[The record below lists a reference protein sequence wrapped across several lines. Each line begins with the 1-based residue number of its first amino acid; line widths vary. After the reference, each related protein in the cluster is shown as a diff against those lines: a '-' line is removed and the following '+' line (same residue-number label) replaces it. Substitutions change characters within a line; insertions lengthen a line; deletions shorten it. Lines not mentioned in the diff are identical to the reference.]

1 MYQHNIKEKRV
12 KTSMKAAMQYQN
24 KTPEEIVCQYK
35 MRLRTKQG
43 LLILILLLYIII
55 NIKGIWWSD
64 DGMADVLLKLFILI
78 VITFPINV
86 WISGDFMSLNL
97 ILNQDC
103 DPVTYVRVMRLLEKV
118 HKRKRSAV
126 AIRINEASG
135 LMWSGQFSDALAL
148 AEPLRKYKLSV
159 NYQISLLNIR
169 FNCYK
174 KMEDLERAMQVKHEA
189 EVLISS
195 FTKAS
200 LQRTGQELLNVMDAS
215 LALWR
220 GDHETYRRM
229 EEARSA
235 RYTAKI
241 QKVVSAVCLADVD
254 IACGELKNAGIHLE
268 YAIQEGGT
276 LYVVEDARRMLAEL
290 TQKERMKGTGYGEG
304 TVKI

>member
-1 MYQHNIKEKRV
+1 
-12 KTSMKAAMQYQN
+12 MKATMQYQN
-24 KTPEEIVCQYK
+24 KTPEEIVRQYK
-35 MRLRTKQG
+35 KRLRAKQG
-43 LLILILLLYIII
+43 LIILILLLHIII
-55 NIKGIWWSD
+55 NIRGIWWGD
-64 DGMADVLLKLFILI
+64 DGMADVLLKLLILI
-78 VITFPINV
+78 AVTFPINV
-86 WISGDFMSLNL
+86 WISWDFMSLNL
-97 ILNQDC
+97 ILNQNC
-103 DPVTYVRVMRLLEKV
+103 DPVTYVQVLCLLEKV
-118 HKRKRSAV
+118 HKRNRSAV
-126 AIRINEASG
+126 AIRINEAAG

-189 EVLISS
+189 EVLVSS
-195 FTKAS
+195 FKKAS

-235 RYTAKI
+235 RYTAKL
-241 QKVVSAVCLADVD
+241 QKVVSVVCLADVD
-254 IACGELKNAGIHLE
+254 IACGELKNAKTHLE

-290 TQKERMKGTGYGEG
+290 TQKEQG
-304 TVKI
+304 

>member
-1 MYQHNIKEKRV
+1 
-12 KTSMKAAMQYQN
+12 MKAAMQYQN
-24 KTPEEIVCQYK
+24 KTPEEIVRQYK
-35 MRLRTKQG
+35 KRLRAKQG
-43 LLILILLLYIII
+43 LLILIFLLYVIVGIR
-55 NIKGIWWSD
+55 GIWWGD
-64 DGMADVLLKLFILI
+64 DGMPDVLLKLFILI
-78 VITFPINV
+78 VITFPINI
-86 WISGDFMSLNL
+86 WISWDFMSLNM

-103 DPVTYVRVMRLLEKV
+103 DPVTYVQVMRLLEKV

-159 NYQISLLNIR
+159 NYQISFLNIR

-189 EVLISS
+189 EVLVSS

-254 IACGELKNAGIHLE
+254 IACGELKNARIHLE

-276 LYVVEDARRMLAEL
+276 LYVVEDARRMLVEL
-290 TQKERMKGTGYGEG
+290 T
-304 TVKI
+304 

>member
-1 MYQHNIKEKRV
+1 
-12 KTSMKAAMQYQN
+12 MKAAMQYQN
-24 KTPEEIVCQYK
+24 KTPEEIVRQYK
-35 MRLRTKQG
+35 KRLRAKQG
-43 LLILILLLYIII
+43 LIILILLLHIII
-55 NIKGIWWSD
+55 NIRGIWWGD
-64 DGMADVLLKLFILI
+64 DGMADVLLKLLILI
-78 VITFPINV
+78 AVTFPINV
-86 WISGDFMSLNL
+86 WISWDFMSLNL
-97 ILNQDC
+97 ILNQNC
-103 DPVTYVRVMRLLEKV
+103 DPVTYVQVLCLLEKV

-189 EVLISS
+189 EVLVSS
-195 FTKAS
+195 FKKAS

-235 RYTAKI
+235 RYTAKL
-241 QKVVSAVCLADVD
+241 QKVVSVVCLADVD
-254 IACGELKNAGIHLE
+254 IACGELKNAKTHLE

-276 LYVVEDARRMLAEL
+276 LYVVEDTRRMLAEL
-290 TQKERMKGTGYGEG
+290 TQKEQG
-304 TVKI
+304 

>member
-1 MYQHNIKEKRV
+1 
-12 KTSMKAAMQYQN
+12 MKAAMQYQN

-169 FNCYK
+169 FNCYR

-189 EVLISS
+189 EVLVSS

-200 LQRTGQELLNVMDAS
+200 LQRTGQELLDVMDAS

-235 RYTAKI
+235 RYTAEI

-254 IACGELKNAGIHLE
+254 IASGELKNAKTHLE
-268 YAIQEGGT
+268 YVIREGGT
-276 LYVVEDARRMLAEL
+276 LYVVEDARHMLAEL
-290 TQKERMKGTGYGEG
+290 TQKEQG
-304 TVKI
+304 

>member
-1 MYQHNIKEKRV
+1 
-12 KTSMKAAMQYQN
+12 MKAAMQYQN
-24 KTPEEIVCQYK
+24 KTPEEIVRQYK
-35 MRLRTKQG
+35 KRLRAKQG
-43 LLILILLLYIII
+43 LLILILLLHIII
-55 NIKGIWWSD
+55 NIRGIWWGD

-78 VITFPINV
+78 AVTFPINI
-86 WISGDFMSLNL
+86 WISWDFMSLNL
-97 ILNQDC
+97 ILNQNC
-103 DPVTYVRVMRLLEKV
+103 DPVTYVQVLRLLEKV

-159 NYQISLLNIR
+159 NHQISLLNIR

-189 EVLISS
+189 EVLVSS

-254 IACGELKNAGIHLE
+254 IACGELKNARIHLE

-276 LYVVEDARRMLAEL
+276 LYVVEDARRMLVEL
-290 TQKERMKGTGYGEG
+290 T
-304 TVKI
+304 

>member
-1 MYQHNIKEKRV
+1 
-12 KTSMKAAMQYQN
+12 MKAAMQYQN

-35 MRLRTKQG
+35 KRLRTKQG

-189 EVLISS
+189 EVLVSS

>member
-1 MYQHNIKEKRV
+1 
-12 KTSMKAAMQYQN
+12 MKAAMQYQN

-276 LYVVEDARRMLAEL
+276 LYVVEDARRMLAGL
-290 TQKERMKGTGYGEG
+290 TQKERTKGTGYGEG

>member
-1 MYQHNIKEKRV
+1 
-12 KTSMKAAMQYQN
+12 MKAAMQYQN

-103 DPVTYVRVMRLLEKV
+103 DPVTYVQVMRLLEKV

-189 EVLISS
+189 EVLVSS
-195 FTKAS
+195 FKKAS

-235 RYTAKI
+235 RYTAKL
-241 QKVVSAVCLADVD
+241 QKVVSVVCLADVD
-254 IACGELKNAGIHLE
+254 IACGELKNAKTHLE
-268 YAIQEGGT
+268 YVIREGGT
-276 LYVVEDARRMLAEL
+276 LYVVEDARRMLTEL
-290 TQKERMKGTGYGEG
+290 TQKEQG
-304 TVKI
+304 

>member
-1 MYQHNIKEKRV
+1 
-12 KTSMKAAMQYQN
+12 MKAAMQYQN
-24 KTPEEIVCQYK
+24 KTPEEIVRQYK
-35 MRLRTKQG
+35 KRLRAKQG
-43 LLILILLLYIII
+43 LLILIFLLYVIVGIR
-55 NIKGIWWSD
+55 GIWWGD
-64 DGMADVLLKLFILI
+64 DGMPDVLLKLFILI
-78 VITFPINV
+78 VITFPINI
-86 WISGDFMSLNL
+86 WISWDFMSLNM

-103 DPVTYVRVMRLLEKV
+103 DPVTYVQVMRLLEKV

-159 NYQISLLNIR
+159 NYQISFLNIR

-189 EVLISS
+189 EVLVSS
-195 FTKAS
+195 FKKAS

-220 GDHETYRRM
+220 GDYETFRRM

-235 RYTAKI
+235 GYTAKL

-254 IACGELKNAGIHLE
+254 IACNELKNARRHLE

-290 TQKERMKGTGYGEG
+290 TQKEWMEGTDYGER

>member
-1 MYQHNIKEKRV
+1 
-12 KTSMKAAMQYQN
+12 MKAAMQYQN
-24 KTPEEIVCQYK
+24 KTPEEIVRQYK
-35 MRLRTKQG
+35 KRLRAKQG
-43 LLILILLLYIII
+43 LLILILLLHIII
-55 NIKGIWWSD
+55 NIRGIWWGD

-78 VITFPINV
+78 AVTFPINI
-86 WISGDFMSLNL
+86 WISWDFMSLNM

-103 DPVTYVRVMRLLEKV
+103 DPVTYVQVMRLLEKV

-135 LMWSGQFSDALAL
+135 LMWSGKFSDALAL
-148 AEPLRKYKLSV
+148 AESLRKYKLSV
-159 NYQISLLNIR
+159 DRQISLLNIR

-189 EVLISS
+189 EVLVSS
-195 FTKAS
+195 FKKAS

-229 EEARSA
+229 EEARRA
-235 RYTAKI
+235 RYTAKL
-241 QKVVSAVCLADVD
+241 QKVVSVVCLADVD
-254 IACGELKNAGIHLE
+254 IACGELKNAKTHLE

-276 LYVVEDARRMLAEL
+276 LYVVEDTRRMLAEL
-290 TQKERMKGTGYGEG
+290 TQKEQG
-304 TVKI
+304 

>member
-1 MYQHNIKEKRV
+1 
-12 KTSMKAAMQYQN
+12 MKAAMQYQN
-24 KTPEEIVCQYK
+24 KTPEEIVRQYK
-35 MRLRTKQG
+35 KRLRAKQG
-43 LLILILLLYIII
+43 LLILIFLLYVIVGIR
-55 NIKGIWWSD
+55 GIWWGD
-64 DGMADVLLKLFILI
+64 DGMPDVLLKLFILI
-78 VITFPINV
+78 VITFPINI
-86 WISGDFMSLNL
+86 WISWDFMSLNM

-103 DPVTYVRVMRLLEKV
+103 DPVTYVQVMRLLEKV

-159 NYQISLLNIR
+159 NYQISFLNIR

-189 EVLISS
+189 EVLVSS
-195 FTKAS
+195 FKKAS

-220 GDHETYRRM
+220 GDYEAFRRM

>member
-1 MYQHNIKEKRV
+1 
-12 KTSMKAAMQYQN
+12 MKAAMQYQN
-24 KTPEEIVCQYK
+24 KTPEEIVRQYK
-35 MRLRTKQG
+35 KRLRAKQG
-43 LLILILLLYIII
+43 LLILILLLYVIVGIR
-55 NIKGIWWSD
+55 GIWWGD

-78 VITFPINV
+78 AVTFPINI
-86 WISGDFMSLNL
+86 WISWDFMSLNL
-97 ILNQDC
+97 ILNQNC
-103 DPVTYVRVMRLLEKV
+103 DPVTYVQVLRLLEKV

-126 AIRINEASG
+126 AIRINEAAG

-189 EVLISS
+189 EVLVSS
-195 FTKAS
+195 FKKAS

-235 RYTAKI
+235 RYTAKL

-254 IACGELKNAGIHLE
+254 IACGELKNARIHLE

-276 LYVVEDARRMLAEL
+276 LYVVEDTRRMLAEL
-290 TQKERMKGTGYGEG
+290 TQKEQG
-304 TVKI
+304 

>member
-1 MYQHNIKEKRV
+1 
-12 KTSMKAAMQYQN
+12 MKAAMQYQN
-24 KTPEEIVCQYK
+24 KTPEEIVRQYK
-35 MRLRTKQG
+35 KRLRAKQG
-43 LLILILLLYIII
+43 LLILILLLHIII
-55 NIKGIWWSD
+55 NIRGIWWGD
-64 DGMADVLLKLFILI
+64 DGMADVLLKLLILI
-78 VITFPINV
+78 AVTFPINV
-86 WISGDFMSLNL
+86 WISWDFMSLNL
-97 ILNQDC
+97 ILNQNC
-103 DPVTYVRVMRLLEKV
+103 DPVTYVQVLCLLEKV

-126 AIRINEASG
+126 AIRINEAAG

-189 EVLISS
+189 EVLVSS
-195 FTKAS
+195 FKKAS

-235 RYTAKI
+235 RYTAKL
-241 QKVVSAVCLADVD
+241 QKVVSVVCLADVD
-254 IACGELKNAGIHLE
+254 IACGELKNAKTHLE

-290 TQKERMKGTGYGEG
+290 TQKEQG
-304 TVKI
+304 

>member
-1 MYQHNIKEKRV
+1 
-12 KTSMKAAMQYQN
+12 MKAAMQYQN
-24 KTPEEIVCQYK
+24 KTPEEIVRQYK
-35 MRLRTKQG
+35 KRLRAKQG
-43 LLILILLLYIII
+43 LLILIFLLYVIV
-55 NIKGIWWSD
+55 GIRGLWWGD
-64 DGMADVLLKLFILI
+64 DGMPDVLLKLFILI
-78 VITFPINV
+78 VITFPINI
-86 WISGDFMSLNL
+86 WISWDFMSLNL

-103 DPVTYVRVMRLLEKV
+103 DPVTYVQVMRLLEKV

-135 LMWSGQFSDALAL
+135 LMWSGKFSDALAL
-148 AEPLRKYKLSV
+148 AESLRKYKLSV
-159 NYQISLLNIR
+159 NHQISLLNIR

-189 EVLISS
+189 EVLVSS
-195 FTKAS
+195 FKKAS

-235 RYTAKI
+235 RYTAKL

-254 IACGELKNAGIHLE
+254 IACGELKNARIHLE

-276 LYVVEDARRMLAEL
+276 LYVVEDARRMLVEL
-290 TQKERMKGTGYGEG
+290 T
-304 TVKI
+304 

>member
-1 MYQHNIKEKRV
+1 
-12 KTSMKAAMQYQN
+12 MKAAMQYQN
-24 KTPEEIVCQYK
+24 KTPEEIVRQYK
-35 MRLRTKQG
+35 KRLRAKQG
-43 LLILILLLYIII
+43 LLILILLLYVIVGIR
-55 NIKGIWWSD
+55 GIWWGD
-64 DGMADVLLKLFILI
+64 DGIADVLLELLILI

-86 WISGDFMSLNL
+86 WISWDFMSLNL
-97 ILNQDC
+97 ILNQNC
-103 DPVTYVRVMRLLEKV
+103 DPVTYVQVLRLLEKV
-118 HKRKRSAV
+118 HKRKQSAV

-159 NYQISLLNIR
+159 NHQISLLNIR

-189 EVLISS
+189 EVLVSS

-235 RYTAKI
+235 RYTAKL

-254 IACGELKNAGIHLE
+254 IACGELKNAKTHLE
-268 YAIQEGGT
+268 YAIQEGGN
-276 LYVVEDARRMLAEL
+276 LYVVEDARRMLVEL
-290 TQKERMKGTGYGEG
+290 T
-304 TVKI
+304 

>member
-1 MYQHNIKEKRV
+1 
-12 KTSMKAAMQYQN
+12 MKAAMQYQN
-24 KTPEEIVCQYK
+24 KTPEEIVRQYK
-35 MRLRTKQG
+35 KRLRAKQG
-43 LLILILLLYIII
+43 LLILIFLLYVIVGIR
-55 NIKGIWWSD
+55 GIWWGD
-64 DGMADVLLKLFILI
+64 DGMPDVLLKLFILI
-78 VITFPINV
+78 VITFPINI
-86 WISGDFMSLNL
+86 WISWDFMSLNM

-103 DPVTYVRVMRLLEKV
+103 DPVTYVQVMRLLEKV

-189 EVLISS
+189 EVLVSS
-195 FTKAS
+195 FKKAS

-235 RYTAKI
+235 RYTAKL

-254 IACGELKNAGIHLE
+254 IACGELKNARIHLE

>member
-1 MYQHNIKEKRV
+1 
-12 KTSMKAAMQYQN
+12 MKVAMQYQN
-24 KTPEEIVCQYK
+24 KTPEEIVRQYK
-35 MRLRTKQG
+35 KRLRTKQG
-43 LLILILLLYIII
+43 LLILILLLYIIF
-55 NIKGIWWSD
+55 NIKGIWWGD

-86 WISGDFMSLNL
+86 RISGEFMSLNL
-97 ILNQDC
+97 ILNQNC
-103 DPVTYVRVMRLLEKV
+103 DPVTYVQVLHLLEKV

-148 AEPLRKYKLSV
+148 AESLCNKYKLSV

-174 KMEDLERAMQVKHEA
+174 KMDDLERAMQVKYEA
-189 EVLISS
+189 EVLVSS
-195 FTKAS
+195 FKKAS

-229 EEARSA
+229 EEARSV
-235 RYTAKI
+235 RYTAKL

-254 IACGELKNAGIHLE
+254 IACGELKNAKTHLE
-268 YAIQEGGT
+268 YAIREGGT
-276 LYVVEDARRMLAEL
+276 LYVVEDARHMLAEL
-290 TQKERMKGTGYGEG
+290 TQKEQG
-304 TVKI
+304 

>member
-1 MYQHNIKEKRV
+1 
-12 KTSMKAAMQYQN
+12 MKAAMQYQN

-200 LQRTGQELLNVMDAS
+200 LQKTGQELLNVMDAS

>member
-1 MYQHNIKEKRV
+1 
-12 KTSMKAAMQYQN
+12 MKAAMQYQN
-24 KTPEEIVCQYK
+24 KTPEEIVRQYK
-35 MRLRTKQG
+35 KRLRAKQG
-43 LLILILLLYIII
+43 LLILILLLYVIVGIR
-55 NIKGIWWSD
+55 GIWWGD
-64 DGMADVLLKLFILI
+64 DGIADVLLELLILI

-86 WISGDFMSLNL
+86 WISWDFMSLNL
-97 ILNQDC
+97 ILNQNC
-103 DPVTYVRVMRLLEKV
+103 DPVTYVQVLRLLEKV
-118 HKRKRSAV
+118 HKRKRSAL
-126 AIRINEASG
+126 AIRINEAAG

-189 EVLISS
+189 EVLVSS
-195 FTKAS
+195 LTKAS
-200 LQRTGQELLNVMDAS
+200 KQKTGQELLNVMDAS

-254 IACGELKNAGIHLE
+254 IACGELKNAKTHLE

-290 TQKERMKGTGYGEG
+290 TQKEQHP
-304 TVKI
+304 

>member
-1 MYQHNIKEKRV
+1 
-12 KTSMKAAMQYQN
+12 MKAAMQYQN
-24 KTPEEIVCQYK
+24 KTPEEIVRQYK
-35 MRLRTKQG
+35 KRLRAKQG
-43 LLILILLLYIII
+43 LLILILLLYVIVGIR
-55 NIKGIWWSD
+55 GIWWGD
-64 DGMADVLLKLFILI
+64 DGIADVLLELLILI

-135 LMWSGQFSDALAL
+135 LMWSGKFSDALAL

-189 EVLISS
+189 EVLVSS
-195 FTKAS
+195 LTKAS
-200 LQRTGQELLNVMDAS
+200 KQKTGQELLNVMDAS

-241 QKVVSAVCLADVD
+241 QKVVSVVCLADVD
-254 IACGELKNAGIHLE
+254 IACGELKNAKTHLE

-290 TQKERMKGTGYGEG
+290 TQKEQHP
-304 TVKI
+304 

>member
-1 MYQHNIKEKRV
+1 
-12 KTSMKAAMQYQN
+12 MKAAMQYQN
-24 KTPEEIVCQYK
+24 KTPEEIVRQYK
-35 MRLRTKQG
+35 KRLRAKQG
-43 LLILILLLYIII
+43 LLILILLLHIII
-55 NIKGIWWSD
+55 NIRGIWWGD
-64 DGMADVLLKLFILI
+64 DGMADVLLKLLIFIA
-78 VITFPINV
+78 VTFPINI
-86 WISGDFMSLNL
+86 WISWDFMSLNL
-97 ILNQDC
+97 ILNQNC
-103 DPVTYVRVMRLLEKV
+103 DPVTYVQVLRLLEKV
-118 HKRKRSAV
+118 HKRKRSAL
-126 AIRINEASG
+126 AIRINEAAG

-159 NYQISLLNIR
+159 NYRISLLNIR

-189 EVLISS
+189 EVLVSS
-195 FTKAS
+195 FKKAS

-235 RYTAKI
+235 RYTAKL
-241 QKVVSAVCLADVD
+241 QKVVSVVCLADVD
-254 IACGELKNAGIHLE
+254 IACGELKNAKTHLE

-290 TQKERMKGTGYGEG
+290 TQKEQG
-304 TVKI
+304 

>member
-1 MYQHNIKEKRV
+1 
-12 KTSMKAAMQYQN
+12 MKAAMQYQN
-24 KTPEEIVCQYK
+24 KTPEEIVRQYK
-35 MRLRTKQG
+35 KRLRAKQG
-43 LLILILLLYIII
+43 LIILILLLHIII
-55 NIKGIWWSD
+55 NIRGIWWGD

-78 VITFPINV
+78 AVTFPINV
-86 WISGDFMSLNL
+86 WISWDFMSLNL
-97 ILNQDC
+97 ILNQNC
-103 DPVTYVRVMRLLEKV
+103 DPVTYVQVLCLLEKV

-126 AIRINEASG
+126 AIRINEAAG

-189 EVLISS
+189 EVLVSS
-195 FTKAS
+195 FKKAS

-235 RYTAKI
+235 RYTAKL
-241 QKVVSAVCLADVD
+241 QKVVSVVCLADVD
-254 IACGELKNAGIHLE
+254 IACGELKNAKTHLE

-276 LYVVEDARRMLAEL
+276 LYVVEDTRRMLAEL
-290 TQKERMKGTGYGEG
+290 TQKEQG
-304 TVKI
+304 

>member
-1 MYQHNIKEKRV
+1 
-12 KTSMKAAMQYQN
+12 MKAAMQYQN
-24 KTPEEIVCQYK
+24 KTPEEIVRQYK
-35 MRLRTKQG
+35 KRLRAKQG
-43 LLILILLLYIII
+43 LLILILLLYVIVGIR
-55 NIKGIWWSD
+55 GIWWGD
-64 DGMADVLLKLFILI
+64 DGIADVLLELLILI

-86 WISGDFMSLNL
+86 WISWDFMSLNL
-97 ILNQDC
+97 ILNQNC
-103 DPVTYVRVMRLLEKV
+103 DPVTYVQVMRLLEKV

-135 LMWSGQFSDALAL
+135 LMWSGKFSDALAL
-148 AEPLRKYKLSV
+148 AESLRKYKLSV

-189 EVLISS
+189 EVLVSS
-195 FTKAS
+195 LTKAS
-200 LQRTGQELLNVMDAS
+200 KQKTGQELLNVMDAS

-241 QKVVSAVCLADVD
+241 QKVVSVVCLADVD
-254 IACGELKNAGIHLE
+254 IACGELKNAKTHLE

-290 TQKERMKGTGYGEG
+290 TQKEQHP
-304 TVKI
+304 

>member
-1 MYQHNIKEKRV
+1 
-12 KTSMKAAMQYQN
+12 MKAAMQYQN
-24 KTPEEIVCQYK
+24 KTPEEIVRQYK
-35 MRLRTKQG
+35 KRLRAKQG
-43 LLILILLLYIII
+43 LLILILLLHIII
-55 NIKGIWWSD
+55 NIRGIWWGD
-64 DGMADVLLKLFILI
+64 DGMADVLLKLLILI
-78 VITFPINV
+78 AVTFPINV
-86 WISGDFMSLNL
+86 WISWDFMSLNL
-97 ILNQDC
+97 ILNQNC
-103 DPVTYVRVMRLLEKV
+103 DPVTYVQVLRLLEKV
-118 HKRKRSAV
+118 HKRKRSAL
-126 AIRINEASG
+126 AIRINEAAG

-189 EVLISS
+189 EVLVSS
-195 FTKAS
+195 FKKAS

-235 RYTAKI
+235 RYTAKL
-241 QKVVSAVCLADVD
+241 QKVVSVVCLADVD
-254 IACGELKNAGIHLE
+254 IACGELKNAKTHLE

-276 LYVVEDARRMLAEL
+276 LYVVEDTRRMLAEL
-290 TQKERMKGTGYGEG
+290 TQKEQG
-304 TVKI
+304 

>member
-1 MYQHNIKEKRV
+1 
-12 KTSMKAAMQYQN
+12 MKAAMQYQN

-189 EVLISS
+189 EVLVSS
-195 FTKAS
+195 FKKAS